1 MNNPKD
7 RNTILGYD
15 MAWNEPGGGNR
26 DPWSGGGRDQGPPD
40 LEEVIRKLSDKFSA
54 LLGGRRGGGGGSSG
68 SGGGS
73 SSSGFAGIGLVVGAM
88 AVIGWLIASIYIVDE
103 GTRGVVLRFGRYLE
117 TTMPG
122 PHLRIFPIDR
132 VEIVNVE
139 QRRFREVGY
148 RSGGGGGGNRQ
159 PALRSVPKEALMLTQ
174 DENIV
179 DVRLAVQY
187 QINDPRSYLF
197 NVFDPESVLVQVVES
212 ATRETIGKSTMDFVL
227 TEGRSDIVANIK
239 SLSQRILDNYPP
251 GPPQMTGTL
260 ETKKKPDPAVDDG
273 KDKKP
278 PISADSGKG
287 IGLQIITVVL
297 QDAQPPEEVQDAF
310 ADAIKARE
318 DEQRLKNEA
327 EAYANEII
335 PRARGQAARR
345 LQEAAAYKEQ
355 VIAQAQGEASRFAQL
370 LGAYT
375 KAPEVTRERLYLET
389 VEAVLART
397 SKVLVDTRGTN
408 NLLYLP
414 LDRLFRP
421 VEPVS
426 GASVG
431 TTATPAAEALPP
443 TGQSPSSDGS
453 AAATRLR
460 DLNRSREVR

>member
-1 MNNPKD
+1 
-7 RNTILGYD
+7 

-40 LEEVIRKLSDKFSA
+40 LDEVVRKLSDKFGA
-54 LLGGRRGGGGGSSG
+54 LLGGRRGGGSGGGAAG
-68 SGGGS
+68 SGGPG
-73 SSSGFAGIGLVVGAM
+73 SGFAGVGLIVGII

-122 PHLRIFPIDR
+122 PHLRLFPIDR

-139 QRRFREVGY
+139 QVRFREIGY
-148 RSGGGGGGNRQ
+148 RSASGRQ
-159 PALRSVPKEALMLTQ
+159 TAVRSVPKEALMLTQ

-187 QINDPRSYLF
+187 QVSDPRSYLF
-197 NVFDPESVLVQVVES
+197 NVIDPESVLVQVVES
-212 ATRETIGKSTMDFVL
+212 AARETIGKSTMDFVL
-227 TEGRSDIVANIK
+227 TEGRSDIVADIRA
-239 SLSQRILDNYPP
+239 LSQRILDNYPP
-251 GPPQMTGTL
+251 EALGAGAS
-260 ETKKKPDPAVDDG
+260 PAAGKDG
-273 KDKKP
+273 K
-278 PISADSGKG
+278 SASPANSSRGA
-287 IGLQIITVVL
+287 GLRIITVNL

-327 EAYANEII
+327 EAYSNEVI

-355 VIAQAQGEASRFAQL
+355 VIAQAQGEASRFEQL
-370 LGAYT
+370 LSAYRN
-375 KAPEVTRERLYLET
+375 APDVTRERLYLET
-389 VEAVLART
+389 LETVLSRA
-397 SKVLVDTRGTN
+397 SKVLVDVKGTN

-414 LDRLFRP
+414 LDRLLKSG
-421 VEPVS
+421 EAAGAGAAG
-426 GASVG
+426 GAS
-431 TTATPAAEALPP
+431 AEALPTAP
-443 TGQSPSSDGS
+443 SPVDGS

-460 DLNRSREVR
+460 DLSRSREMR